1 MGNNSS
7 YFRLNNNKGIIC
19 IVYTDL
25 LNPNKLNP
33 NEFAHDNN
41 RVVIK
46 YYLPNRN
53 IGFYFYENLF
63 YIYTIEINISK
74 MKDSNQK
81 YISKK
86 LYNSIIEMHKIS
98 ELKKIKSMYIINE
111 LKKLNNYDSFMRQVF
126 FEGREFQ
133 TKV

>member
-1 MGNNSS
+1 MGNRNS
-7 YFRLNNNKGIIC
+7 YFRLNNNKGIVC
-19 IVYTDL
+19 IVYTESI
-25 LNPNKLNP
+25 NQ

-41 RVVIK
+41 RVITK

-86 LYNSIIEMHKIS
+86 LYNLIIEMYKIS
-98 ELKKIKSMYIINE
+98 ELKKIKSMYIITE
-111 LKKLNNYDSFMRQVF
+111 LKKLNNYDSFNITV
-126 FEGREFQ
+126 
-133 TKV
+133 